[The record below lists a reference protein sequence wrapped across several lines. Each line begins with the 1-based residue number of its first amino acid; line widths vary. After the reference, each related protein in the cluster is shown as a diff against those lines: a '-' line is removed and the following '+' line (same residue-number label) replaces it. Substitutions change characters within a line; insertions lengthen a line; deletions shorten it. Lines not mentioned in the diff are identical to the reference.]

1 MMVTFLFIIY
11 LQKTGQ
17 RKKCV
22 ACKIVAHQGCI
33 AILEKVCVQL
43 YRKCVLVAT
52 LVAILTG
59 NTILPIHKNHIFT
72 HKFSVCVHFE
82 CHR

>member
-33 AILEKVCVQL
+33 AILEKVCNNCL
-43 YRKCVLVAT
+43 LVAT
-52 LVAILTG
+52 LVAVLTG
-59 NTILPIHKNHIFT
+59 NTISPIHETHIFT
-72 HKFSVCVHFE
+72 HKLCVHFE